1 MSNLFES
8 PSYLLQEHKFVIFK
22 TKLRNESPL
31 ILLTAVI
38 SFSISSDLGLL
49 PFVSISKKKNFPLI
63 FNLTWQ
69 VIRLRGGVGGQL
81 PRNVK

>member
-1 MSNLFES
+1 MSNLFVS

-38 SFSISSDLGLL
+38 SLSISSDLGLL
-49 PFVSISKKKNFPLI
+49 CIAFKMKSPVISIEQGSVYVSVPTI
-63 FNLTWQ
+63 
-69 VIRLRGGVGGQL
+69 
-81 PRNVK
+81 